1 MRTIQTRGTVTE
13 DRKLTIDVP
22 SDVAPGEHQVVVVID
37 DISGSDLAAIAQGG
51 GAFDWLEDEPDLY
64 SDDDGE
70 PPDEQWAGARADVLR
85 ELGLVAVPWRSWPRD
100 STFSRDDIYADD
112 GR

>member
-1 MRTIQTRGTVTE
+1 MRTIHTRGTVTE

-51 GAFDWLEDEPDLY
+51 GAFDWLKDEPDLY

-70 PPDEQWAGARADVLR
+70 PIGKPRAANADLLS
-85 ELGLVAVPWRSWPRD
+85 ELGLVAVPWRAWPQD
-100 STFSRDDIYADD
+100 STFSRDDIYTDD